1 MLPRYISAMLHRSWS
16 SHSTIHAAQVRDL
29 LSCLFIT
36 KIPNDVRTWHRTNR
50 AGLLMSADRGGPEVA
65 GKGSNRPFL

>member
-36 KIPNDVRTWHRTNR
+36 KNTKRCPHLAQDQPGRSIDVRWS
-50 AGLLMSADRGGPEVA
+50 G
-65 GKGSNRPFL
+65 